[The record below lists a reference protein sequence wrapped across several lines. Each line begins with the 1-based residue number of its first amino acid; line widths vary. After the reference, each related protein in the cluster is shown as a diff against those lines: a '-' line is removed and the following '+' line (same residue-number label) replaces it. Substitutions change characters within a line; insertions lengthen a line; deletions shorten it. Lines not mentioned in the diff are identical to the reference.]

1 MDPAANQV
9 ARGNKWTRA
18 PQLGDLVLAKVKGY
32 PFWPAKVSRPED
44 WNQEPAP
51 RKFFVLF
58 FGTREIAFVALHD
71 LLPFTEEVKSDL
83 VNQAREKRFPKRHAK
98 GLEEAL
104 VEVQKAYDELPK
116 SSETSNGLFPNRTPD
131 PIEKPTEPLV
141 KPPTDGWTPKLEQ
154 IDDFD
159 GRYLSLKRE
168 ERDVPKSSETAN
180 GLLHDQTP
188 DPVEKPTEPL
198 VKPPTDGGTT
208 KLEQI
213 DDFDGRYPSLKR
225 KERDVPKSSETANG
239 LLRDRT
245 PDPIEKPTE
254 PLVKQPAELEQTDDF
269 HERYLS
275 LKREERDVPK
285 SSETANGL
293 LHDRTP
299 DPIEKTTEPLVKQ
312 PAELEQTDDFHGR
325 YLSLKREERDVPKSS
340 ETANGLLHDRTP
352 DLIEKPT
359 EPLVKQP
366 ADGGTPKLEQTDD
379 SHARYPS
386 LKSEKRVRYAGIEE
400 RNLED
405 PYGIPRCI
413 AALEGLPD
421 LQMED
426 VLKAADLFTDNKGNR
441 EVFLSFQVM
450 HFGLVG

>member
-1 MDPAANQV
+1 ASPPLARPTPTDLLCSPIQRGCGRTQGKKVAEGLAAQ
-9 ARGNKWTRA
+9 WIP
-18 PQLGDLVLAKVKGY
+18 PQIRSPEATNGPELRSSGTSSSPRSRVTLSGQ
-32 PFWPAKVSRPED
+32 PRPED

-198 VKPPTDGGTT
+198 VKP
-208 KLEQI
+208 
-213 DDFDGRYPSLKR
+213 
-225 KERDVPKSSETANG
+225 
-239 LLRDRT
+239 
-245 PDPIEKPTE
+245 
-254 PLVKQPAELEQTDDF
+254 
-269 HERYLS
+269 
-275 LKREERDVPK
+275 
-285 SSETANGL
+285 
-293 LHDRTP
+293 
-299 DPIEKTTEPLVKQ
+299 
-312 PAELEQTDDFHGR
+312 
-325 YLSLKREERDVPKSS
+325 
-340 ETANGLLHDRTP
+340 
-352 DLIEKPT
+352 
-359 EPLVKQP
+359 
-366 ADGGTPKLEQTDD
+366 
-379 SHARYPS
+379 
-386 LKSEKRVRYAGIEE
+386 
-400 RNLED
+400 
-405 PYGIPRCI
+405 
-413 AALEGLPD
+413 
-421 LQMED
+421 
-426 VLKAADLFTDNKGNR
+426 
-441 EVFLSFQVM
+441 
-450 HFGLVG
+450 

>member
-1 MDPAANQV
+1 MDPAAKQV

-18 PQLGDLVLAKVKGY
+18 PQLGDLVL
-32 PFWPAKVSRPED
+32 AKVSRPED

-198 VKPPTDGGTT
+198 VKPPTDGGTP

-213 DDFDGRYPSLKR
+213 DDFDGRHLSLKR
-225 KERDVPKSSETANG
+225 K
-239 LLRDRT
+239 
-245 PDPIEKPTE
+245 
-254 PLVKQPAELEQTDDF
+254 
-269 HERYLS
+269 
-275 LKREERDVPK
+275 ERDVPK

-299 DPIEKTTEPLVKQ
+299 DPIEKPTEPLVK
-312 PAELEQTDDFHGR
+312 PPTDGGTPKLEQIDDFDGR
-325 YLSLKREERDVPKSS
+325 YLSLKRKEGDVLKSS
-340 ETANGLLHDRTP
+340 ETSNGLLNDRTP
-352 DLIEKPT
+352 DPIEKPT
-359 EPLVKQP
+359 EPLVKLP

-379 SHARYPS
+379 SHERYPS
-386 LKSEKRVRYAGIEE
+386 LKREKRVQFAGIEE
-400 RNLED
+400 INFED
-405 PYGIPRCI
+405 PYGIPKCI
-413 AALEGLPD
+413 AVLEGLQD

-441 EVFLSFQVM
+441 EVFLSFSSNAFRLGWVRRKIQNT
-450 HFGLVG
+450 